1 MEYQQVLE
9 GEKQAQKDNLADL
22 AGRFRQS
29 RTAIANLDRA
39 VQRLTATNRQTL
51 RIKAASQPLE
61 NDAISLSPLLG
72 RCLYIEQKLQQN
84 QLTEARRS
92 LDKLDRHL
100 QALTAKAGELEQKLH
115 QQIFMHGEKDQ
126 DIIIK
131 NDRREH
137 IRHDCHLKVDND
149 RVEEVGQDSSS
160 KVDRD
165 RNEATGRKHSI
176 TVGEE
181 QTVQVGDHYHLESGK
196 TQYFHAGKHIVL
208 ESDEELTIQSSGGF
222 IKIDSGGITIQ
233 GKVVNINSGGSPS
246 IGHPVQANIARAA
259 TLATGGS
266 TREAKASE
274 APQPEPMAMPE
285 PKAPAIASL
294 PGSSQAEAL
303 RQAAKAGE
311 SRCPVCDKK

>member
-1 MEYQQVLE
+1 MVDFLE
-9 GEKQAQKDNLADL
+9 GDPDQPIITGRHYNATHRPPYKLAEHKTRMVIKSKTHQGSGYNEL
-22 AGRFRQS
+22 RFED
-29 RTAIANLDRA
+29 AN
-39 VQRLTATNRQTL
+39 NR
-51 RIKAASQPLE
+51 
-61 NDAISLSPLLG
+61 
-72 RCLYIEQKLQQN
+72 EQV
-84 QLTEARRS
+84 
-92 LDKLDRHL
+92 
-100 QALTAKAGELEQKLH
+100 
-115 QQIFMHGEKDQ
+115 FMHGEKDQ